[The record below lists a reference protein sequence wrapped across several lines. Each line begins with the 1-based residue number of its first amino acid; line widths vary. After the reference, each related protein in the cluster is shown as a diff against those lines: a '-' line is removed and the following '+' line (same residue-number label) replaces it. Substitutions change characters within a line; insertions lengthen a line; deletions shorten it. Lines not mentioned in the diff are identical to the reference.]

1 MKYVLA
7 AVALIVFINIYLL
20 LYAQGIEPFGMAVR
34 FVADFFGRTDDYGG
48 PLAVVLLGIVLAF
61 ATLAMRSRGRK

>member
-20 LYAQGIEPFGMAVR
+20 LYAQGTELFGMAVHL
-34 FVADFFGRTDDYGG
+34 VMKFFGHTEEYGE
-48 PLAVVLLGIVLAF
+48 PLAVVLFGIIVVF
-61 ATLAMRSRGRK
+61 VTLAMRSRGKK